1 MGMCMMYLEK
11 FLMQVEIDLVDC
23 LIKLCWKLLVS
34 KEDIIV
40 FLSIF
45 IDELV
50 FLYKS
55 ELSPFS
61 NLVNDYL
68 SRESYWRVGERIE
81 NSL

>member
-23 LIKLCWKLLVS
+23 LVKLCWKLLVS

-40 FLSIF
+40 FLSVF

-50 FLYKS
+50 FYTK
-55 ELSPFS
+55 
-61 NLVNDYL
+61 VN
-68 SRESYWRVGERIE
+68 
-81 NSL
+81 

>member
-11 FLMQVEIDLVDC
+11 FLMQVGIDLVDC
-23 LIKLCWKLLVS
+23 LVKLCWKLLVS

-61 NLVNDYL
+61 NLVNDY
-68 SRESYWRVGERIE
+68 
-81 NSL
+81 